1 LFAAIESAPKQGN
14 LGKREELMEITTP
27 LIDVLGKFLDLTSTQ
42 FKLTSSNVANLDTPN
57 YRAVG
62 IDFAAEFS
70 AAASQALAA
79 RQDGS
84 DGQSAGTPGSTLSSQ
99 SPVIQPVDG
108 LLERPDGN
116 NVSMDREGLNLAKE
130 QLDYKTGIELLQEQ
144 LSVIRSAIQ
153 AQ

>member
-1 LFAAIESAPKQGN
+1 
-14 LGKREELMEITTP
+14 MEITTP

-62 IDFAAEFS
+62 IDFASEFS
-70 AAASQALAA
+70 AAASQVLAV

-84 DGQSAGTPGSTLSSQ
+84 DGQPEGNPGSTFSS
-99 SPVIQPVDG
+99 PAPALRPVDG

>member
-1 LFAAIESAPKQGN
+1 
-14 LGKREELMEITTP
+14 MEITTP

-70 AAASQALAA
+70 SAASQALAA

-84 DGQSAGTPGSTLSSQ
+84 NGMPAGAGTSISTLTSQ
-99 SPVIQPVDG
+99 APAIEQVDG

-116 NVSMDREGLNLAKE
+116 DVSMDREGLNLAKE

>member
-1 LFAAIESAPKQGN
+1 MQ
-14 LGKREELMEITTP
+14 ITTP

-57 YRAVG
+57 YHAVG
-62 IDFAAEFS
+62 IDFASEFS
-70 AAASQALAA
+70 AAASEALAT

-84 DGQSAGTPGSTLSSQ
+84 NGQPATTLSPILSDSAPTVQ
-99 SPVIQPVDG
+99 RVSG

-116 NVSMDREGLNLAKE
+116 DVSMDREGLNLAKE

>member
-1 LFAAIESAPKQGN
+1 
-14 LGKREELMEITTP
+14 MEITTP

-62 IDFAAEFS
+62 IDFASEFS

-79 RQDGS
+79 RHDGS
-84 DGQSAGTPGSTLSSQ
+84 DGVPAEAGTASSTLAN
-99 SPVIQPVDG
+99 PVRTIEQVGG

-116 NVSMDREGLNLAKE
+116 DVSMDREGLNLAKE

-144 LSVIRSAIQ
+144 LSLIRSAIQ

>member
-1 LFAAIESAPKQGN
+1 
-14 LGKREELMEITTP
+14 MEIATP

-42 FKLTSSNVANLDTPN
+42 FKLTSSNVANIDTHN
-57 YRAVG
+57 YRTMG
-62 IDFAAEFS
+62 IDFASEFS
-70 AAASQALAA
+70 AAASQVLSA

-84 DGQSAGTPGSTLSSQ
+84 DGEPADVSGSILSSRT
-99 SPVIQPVDG
+99 PTIEPVDG

-144 LSVIRSAIQ
+144 LAVIRSAIQ

>member
-1 LFAAIESAPKQGN
+1 
-14 LGKREELMEITTP
+14 MEITTP

-70 AAASQALAA
+70 AAASQALAV

-84 DGQSAGTPGSTLSSQ
+84 NGSPLGVGTASSTLVNQ
-99 SPVIQPVDG
+99 APAIQQVDG

-116 NVSMDREGLNLAKE
+116 DVSMDREGLNLAKE
-130 QLDYKTGIELLQEQ
+130 QLDYKTGIQLLQEQ
-144 LSVIRSAIQ
+144 LSEIRSAIQ

>member
-1 LFAAIESAPKQGN
+1 
-14 LGKREELMEITTP
+14 MEITTP

-57 YRAVG
+57 YRTVG
-62 IDFAAEFS
+62 IDFASEFS
-70 AAASQALAA
+70 AAASQVLAA
-79 RQDGS
+79 RRDGS
-84 DGQSAGTPGSTLSSQ
+84 TGEPAGTPASALSGGAPTVQ
-99 SPVIQPVDG
+99 RVDG

-130 QLDYKTGIELLQEQ
+130 QLDYKTGVGLLQGQ
-144 LSVIRSAIQ
+144 LAVIRSAIQ

>member
-1 LFAAIESAPKQGN
+1 
-14 LGKREELMEITTP
+14 MEITTP

-62 IDFAAEFS
+62 IDFSSEFS

-84 DGQSAGTPGSTLSSQ
+84 NGQAASSLVSALSGGPPAVEQ
-99 SPVIQPVDG
+99 VDG

>member
-1 LFAAIESAPKQGN
+1 
-14 LGKREELMEITTP
+14 MEITTP
-27 LIDVLGKFLDLTSTQ
+27 LMDVLGKFLDLTSTQ

-57 YRAVG
+57 YRAIG

-70 AAASQALAA
+70 AAASQALVA

-84 DGQSAGTPGSTLSSQ
+84 GGQSAGTSDASLTARTPTVMQ
-99 SPVIQPVDG
+99 VDG

>member
-1 LFAAIESAPKQGN
+1 
-14 LGKREELMEITTP
+14 MEITTP

-42 FKLTSSNVANLDTPN
+42 FKLTSSNVANLDTPR

-62 IDFAAEFS
+62 IDFASEFS

-84 DGQSAGTPGSTLSSQ
+84 NGLPAGTPSVTLSSEA
-99 SPVIQPVDG
+99 PAIQQVDG
-108 LLERPDGN
+108 LLERADGN
-116 NVSMDREGLNLAKE
+116 DVSMDREGLNLAKE

-144 LSVIRSAIQ
+144 LSEIRSAIQ

>member
-1 LFAAIESAPKQGN
+1 
-14 LGKREELMEITTP
+14 MEITTP

-42 FKLTSSNVANLDTPN
+42 FKLTTSNVANLDTPN

-70 AAASQALAA
+70 SAASQALAA
-79 RQDGS
+79 RKDGS
-84 DGQSAGTPGSTLSSQ
+84 NGLPAGASSSTLTNRA
-99 SPVIQPVDG
+99 PAIQQVDG

-116 NVSMDREGLNLAKE
+116 DVSMDREGLNLAKE
-130 QLDYKTGIELLQEQ
+130 QLDYKTGIQLLQEQ
-144 LSVIRSAIQ
+144 LSEIRSAIQ